1 MAQRLAV
8 DGAHVVIS
16 SRKQKNV
23 DEALNKLKSKAVC
36 LFREWFVTL
45 VLRKTELGCSKR
57 L

>member
-23 DEALNKLKSKAVC
+23 DEALAPIQAV
-36 LFREWFVTL
+36 
-45 VLRKTELGCSKR
+45 
-57 L
+57 